1 MNKKNAKIAW
11 ITDTTSTLSQE
22 YIEYH
27 HIHVVPL
34 QVIINQQ
41 SYKETV
47 DITAQ
52 TFYERMEMKEG
63 SFQTSL
69 PSLGE
74 FINLYESL
82 KKEYDYGIAFHC
94 SSELSGTFSTSVMGA
109 KEAGFKLIAIDTKSG
124 SYPHS
129 FLIKKGIELIEQGFS
144 VDEMVEQIEELIGRT
159 RLFLI
164 PSNLNQLHK
173 SGRVSGSQRLI
184 ANLLNIKPIL
194 SIEPDGA
201 KICEKVRTDKKA
213 FGWIIDQIKEDRNKY
228 KINKIVIVHANAVHN
243 AERLQQTI
251 HNTFPGIATELMIL
265 IPVAGVHT
273 GVGTLGLSWVCE

>member
-1 MNKKNAKIAW
+1 
-11 ITDTTSTLSQE
+11 
-22 YIEYH
+22 
-27 HIHVVPL
+27 
-34 QVIINQQ
+34 
-41 SYKETV
+41 
-47 DITAQ
+47 
-52 TFYERMEMKEG
+52 
-63 SFQTSL
+63 
-69 PSLGE
+69 
-74 FINLYESL
+74 
-82 KKEYDYGIAFHC
+82 
-94 SSELSGTFSTSVMGA
+94 
-109 KEAGFKLIAIDTKSG
+109 
-124 SYPHS
+124 
-129 FLIKKGIELIEQGFS
+129 
-144 VDEMVEQIEELIGRT
+144 MVEQIEELIGRT